1 MKTMTGAVL
10 AGKNRLEI
18 SDACPLPDEPCATGA
33 FVRPLIKAVV
43 YSDDERR

>member
-10 AGKNRLEI
+10 AEKNRLEI

-33 FVRPLIKAVV
+33 FVRSLIKAVV
-43 YSDDERR
+43 YNDDERR